1 MTRKLTRLGC
11 HFILRSQL
19 KLVSG
24 SMNSKKYS
32 KKYQNDIILGDI
44 KMQCEYVAFPCK
56 EYILPGQNPS
66 PWTKSYALHR
76 REGCYSVD
84 WLGNSP
90 DLHLIEEAR
99 NNMQKK
105 SGKPSEKALD

>member
-24 SMNSKKYS
+24 SMNRE
-32 KKYQNDIILGDI
+32 KYQTDIILGDI

-56 EYILPGQNPS
+56 EYIFIQAKVSAPGHS
-66 PWTKSYALHR
+66 R
-76 REGCYSVD
+76 D
-84 WLGNSP
+84 
-90 DLHLIEEAR
+90 
-99 NNMQKK
+99 
-105 SGKPSEKALD
+105 